1 MFRKQV
7 PVIWTAPLLRARAE
21 RWPLTLAI
29 PVAVSS
35 QQHHSTATG
44 TGTWG
49 ADAIMPVEAA
59 ANGAPQE
66 GYDPFEVLR
75 NANTVLL
82 HNLRRDEV
90 SPELQKQLTTT
101 GIAPSSQAY
110 FCDPYTNSYLGP
122 QVGSRR
128 WPQEPFLNCVCDS
141 GGPCKHCRR
150 QHGSSLLS
158 GCIRRSKPVLP
169 GMSAR

>member
-1 MFRKQV
+1 
-7 PVIWTAPLLRARAE
+7 
-21 RWPLTLAI
+21 
-29 PVAVSS
+29 
-35 QQHHSTATG
+35 
-44 TGTWG
+44 
-49 ADAIMPVEAA
+49 MPVEVTAV
-59 ANGAPQE
+59 GAPQE

-122 QVGSRR
+122 QA
-128 WPQEPFLNCVCDS
+128 WIA
-141 GGPCKHCRR
+141 
-150 QHGSSLLS
+150 LLAT
-158 GCIRRSKPVLP
+158 GRYF
-169 GMSAR
+169 